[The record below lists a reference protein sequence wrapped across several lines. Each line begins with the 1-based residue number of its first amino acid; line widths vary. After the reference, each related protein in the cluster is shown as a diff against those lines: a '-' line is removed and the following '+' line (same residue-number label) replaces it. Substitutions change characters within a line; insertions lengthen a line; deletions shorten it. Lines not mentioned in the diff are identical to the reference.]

1 MSDYLG
7 LGDRLSAAPA
17 HEMATAAFGD
27 ELRAAPFLWT
37 GMSHAD
43 LAHAIALRECGVLD
57 APTSRALLDALLE
70 IDRTELGDVD
80 LDPFVGDVYNN
91 RDRLLKGL
99 APEVAGHLHAGRA
112 RREASTIGWLLCC
125 RSEVLAL
132 GDDLADLVDELA
144 RTANEHRGTVM
155 PDFTYLHRAHPT
167 SLGHYLLSHAWP
179 FARHLDRMSTTLD
192 TINRSSPAGSGS
204 VNGTRIPLDRDLL
217 ARLLG
222 FDGVMWHTRDSMWAP
237 DLVLDLSGLAL
248 QVMTSIDR
256 LAEELQ
262 LWTTEAF
269 GFVALADEHCRTSV
283 IMPHKKNPYALTHL
297 RGAARR
303 LSGTAAG
310 VTASMH
316 TASGQPDNR
325 TIAYHDVPS
334 MLYTAGESVRLMR
347 SVVANA
353 EFDTDSL
360 GAAAADPFMAST
372 EVCDMLTLDHG
383 MDNRSA
389 HRIVGRA
396 IRSAIDAG
404 RATITASEINAIA
417 AELEIDPGLGV
428 DEDTLTAT
436 MGAASIV
443 AARRTFGG
451 AGLDSVQEMCA
462 SIHNQAESSRSAL
475 ADHTGRTYATDLV
488 AAASGD
494 DHPSTRSTS

>member
-7 LGDRLSAAPA
+7 LGDRLSAAPSD
-17 HEMATAAFGD
+17 EMATAAFGD
-27 ELRAAPFLWT
+27 ELRAAPYLWA

-43 LAHAIALRECGVLD
+43 LAHAIALRDCGVLD
-57 APTSRALLDALLE
+57 AANARSLLDALLE
-70 IDRTELGDVD
+70 LDRIKLGEVE

-91 RDRLLKGL
+91 RDRLLKGI
-99 APEVAGHLHAGRA
+99 APDAAGHLHAGRA

-125 RSEVLAL
+125 RSAVLML
-132 GDDLADLVDELA
+132 GDDLADLAEQLA
-144 RTANEHRGTVM
+144 RTADEHGTTVM

-179 FARHLDRMSTTLD
+179 VARHLDRMLMTLD
-192 TINRSSPAGSGS
+192 TINQSCPAGSGS
-204 VNGTRIPLDRDLL
+204 VNGTKIPLDRNLL
-217 ARLLG
+217 ADLLG

-237 DLVLDLSGLAL
+237 DLVLDLTALVL

-269 GFVALADEHCRTSV
+269 GLVALADEHCRTSV

-303 LSGTAAG
+303 LSGTVAG

-325 TIAYHDVPS
+325 TIAYHDVPA
-334 MLYTAGESVRLMR
+334 MLNTAAESVRLMR
-347 SVVANA
+347 TIVARADFDVEALA
-353 EFDTDSL
+353 E
-360 GAAAADPFMAST
+360 AAADPFMAST
-372 EVCDMLTLDHG
+372 EVCDMLTLEHG

-396 IRSAIDAG
+396 IRAALDAG
-404 RATITASEINAIA
+404 RATITASDINRVA
-417 AELEIDPGLGV
+417 AELEIVLDRAV
-428 DEDTLTAT
+428 DDDVLTET
-436 MGAASIV
+436 MQSASIV
-443 AARRTFGG
+443 ASRRTFGG
-451 AGLDSVQEMCA
+451 AGHDSVREMCA
-462 SIHNQAESSRSAL
+462 AVLGRAQSSRTAL
-475 ADHTGRTYATDLV
+475 AGHPGRTYGTDLL
-488 AAASGD
+488 AAASDGD
-494 DHPSTRSTS
+494 HSPTRSTS

>member
-7 LGDRLSAAPA
+7 LGDRLSAAPSG
-17 HEMATAAFGD
+17 EMASAAFGD
-27 ELRAAPFLWT
+27 ELRAAPYLWS

-43 LAHAIALRECGVLD
+43 IAHAIALRVCGVLD
-57 APTSRALLDALLE
+57 APTSRALLDSLIE
-70 IDRTELGDVD
+70 IDRIDLDDVE

-91 RDRLLKGL
+91 RDRLLKRL
-99 APEVAGHLHAGRA
+99 APDVAGHLHAGRA

-125 RSEVLAL
+125 RSAVLNL
-132 GDDLADLVDELA
+132 GDDLADLAEQLA
-144 RTANEHRGTVM
+144 RTAAEHAATVM

-179 FARHLDRMSTTLD
+179 IARHLDRVSSTID

-204 VNGTRIPLDRDLL
+204 VNGTKIPLDRDLL
-217 ARLLG
+217 ANLLG

-237 DLVLDLSGLAL
+237 DLVLEVSGLAL

-303 LSGTAAG
+303 LSGVAVG
-310 VTASMH
+310 VTASMN

-334 MLYTAGESVRLMR
+334 MLRTAAESVRLMR
-347 SVVANA
+347 SIVAMA
-353 EFDTDSL
+353 EFDETALAD
-360 GAAAADPFMAST
+360 AASDPFMAST
-372 EVCDMLTLDHG
+372 EVCDMLTLDHRL
-383 MDNRSA
+383 DNRSA

-396 IRSAIDAG
+396 IRAALDAG
-404 RATITASEINAIA
+404 RATITASEINAVA
-417 AELEIDPGLGV
+417 AELEIELEPAV
-428 DEDTLTAT
+428 DDQELADTMRAT
-436 MGAASIV
+436 SIV
-443 AARRTFGG
+443 ASRRTFGG
-451 AGLDSVQEMCA
+451 AGLDSVQKMCA
-462 SIHNQAESSRSAL
+462 SILAQSESSRSTL
-475 ADHTGRTYATDLV
+475 ADHPGRTYAADLL

-494 DHPSTRSTS
+494 EHALTRSTP